1 MVTQVEIAKHV
12 GIDVSS
18 VNKIINKSPGK
29 FKKETIAAVFKAAK
43 KFKYNFRRSSKANLR
58 RILMQLFPKDSAPVE
73 IALARGVT
81 VPTAV
86 EILLTLYGT

>member
-18 VNKIINKSPGK
+18 VNKIINKAPGK
-29 FKKETIAAVFKAAK
+29 FKKETIEKVMKAAK
-43 KFKYNFRRSSKANLR
+43 RFKYNFRRSSKANLR

-73 IALARGVT
+73 IALARGVP
-81 VPTAV
+81 VPKAV
-86 EILLTLYGT
+86 EILDLLYRT